1 MAPRCLCP
9 CHQEARGNYNEAAQR
24 QDYPAI
30 LIYSRVET
38 VNVNVPVETDDALE
52 AAVACDACR
61 NMHCNALLTRYIPD
75 PDQWVDPPR
84 PAEAAG
90 QGDGD
95 DGA

>member
-30 LIYSRVET
+30 LIYSRIET

-52 AAVACDACR
+52 AAVACPECVNR
-61 NMHCNALLTRYIPD
+61 HCPALLSRYIPD